1 MLNFVLIFNQIMQN
15 KIIKVY
21 YQSVLKMLV
30 AGGFILLILPSF
42 AKAPFLTTK
51 DLSSPPP
58 RIIRTCCSFGVDLS
72 YAVIPFAKRTDIT
85 SIDELGNHHYM
96 GNKDENN
103 GIIYTRRGG
112 FIDTGH
118 LRDCADWTAFLYQL
132 IQSKQGNQP
141 QSLTTLGAEGGAK
154 TLMLEIPME
163 IDSSVAYQVAGKIAY
178 ELSLWHEIATWFG
191 VSYIPMVPERYS
203 SFSPE
208 DLYSNLLGVE
218 LGIRALKSELEYDD
232 AMTQVIAN
240 MLDSLEAVS
249 MPEETY
255 WAMENVQ
262 NIWWTKEKSLPSKK
276 ILLER
281 YVDSECYLTPWLLP
295 NETNKLSPLKLNKPE
310 NYLSELYTLK
320 IKVNRKFPLDEILP
334 TRENRIITQ
343 KDFVEF
349 MSYISGEINAL
360 NLKVAKQLE
369 RKKKRKDNKQES
381 RT

>member
-1 MLNFVLIFNQIMQN
+1 MQN

-85 SIDELGNHHYM
+85 SIEELGNHHYM

-154 TLMLEIPME
+154 TLMLEIPMK
-163 IDSSVAYQVAGKIAY
+163 IDSLVAYQVAGKIAY

-249 MPEETY
+249 TPEETY

-262 NIWWTKEKSLPSKK
+262 NIWWTKEKSLPNKK

-281 YVDSECYLTPWLLP
+281 YVDSDCYLTPWLVP
-295 NETNKLSPLKLNKPE
+295 NETNKLSPFKLNKPE
-310 NYLSELYTLK
+310 NYQSELYTLK
-320 IKVNRKFPLDEILP
+320 IKVNHKFPLAEILP
-334 TRENRIITQ
+334 THENRIITQ

-349 MSYISGEINAL
+349 MAYISGEINAL

-369 RKKKRKDNKQES
+369 RKKKRKDSKQES